1 MMYLYNVSNEFKKY
15 LREEDVMYFEIN
27 QNYKQLKSEVVTEEE
42 YISDGKLVSKIK
54 VYLNGEI
61 KHIIKNSI
69 KVVETEDGVKIGG
82 QYIHELN
89 PYMLK
94 MFHPRYKSYIEFKE
108 YVKVIETKE

>member
-1 MMYLYNVSNEFKKY
+1 MYLYNVSNEFKKY
-15 LREEDVMYFEIN
+15 LREEDIMYFEIN
-27 QNYKQLKSEVVTEEE
+27 QKYKQLKSEVVTEEE
-42 YISDGKLVSKIK
+42 YILEGKLVSKIK

-61 KHIIKNSI
+61 KRIIKNSI

-94 MFHPRYKSYIEFKE
+94 MFHPKYKSYKQLID
-108 YVKVIETKE
+108 YLG